1 MQVTVR
7 NTLYSNP
14 AFVSNTPYFVYEGE
28 EVKTPSW
35 VDYPALALTTGRK
48 GRDFPVRII
57 DREDIISIDDKLY
70 EFVPVVESKKEY
82 TVMGS
87 KGDVYT
93 VTVDGKHKTC
103 NCKAF
108 QFRRNCRHITEI

>member
-1 MQVTVR
+1 MQVVVH

-14 AFVSNTPYFVYEGE
+14 AFVNQTPYFVYEGE
-28 EVKTPSW
+28 SVPVPAW

-57 DREDIISIDDKLY
+57 DKENIVSIDNKPFEPEPIKQTKQ
-70 EFVPVVESKKEY
+70 EFVV
-82 TVMGS
+82 TGS
-87 KGDVYT
+87 KGDTYT
-93 VTVDGKHKTC
+93 VTVDGKYKSCT
-103 NCKAF
+103 CKAF